1 MNLAIHYYPI
11 ENLVE
16 YDRNPRKNDD
26 VVNRMCASIREFGF
40 RIPIVAKSDGTV
52 VDGHLRLKAARKL
65 GMESIP
71 VVLSDNLSEAQT
83 KAFRLLAN
91 QSANW
96 AKWDDDL
103 LKVEIQELEDLE
115 FDLKMTG
122 FELEKVQRFLDN
134 IDGKE
139 EVERG
144 EKEGV
149 ELVDKKSVVS
159 KPGDLWILGGH
170 RIYCGDSCLVESFKA
185 VLDDKMADITVCD
198 PPYNVDYGSSQ
209 EREDKKIL
217 NDNQGEK
224 YELFLYDICSHVL
237 ANTKGAI
244 YICASSSELS
254 TLQKVF
260 EEAGGRWSTFIIWA
274 KNHFTLGRS
283 DYQRQYEAILYG
295 WKNGNKREW
304 HGGRNQ
310 SDLWFYD
317 KPTYNSLH
325 PTMKPVEL
333 MERAIVNSS
342 RPGDIVLDP
351 FSGSGSTL
359 IACERTGRICR
370 TIELDP
376 TFVDVTIKRW
386 QVYTGRDAILAD
398 TGKTF
403 AQIQESRQELGVS
416 KQYVCYLVK
425 KGIVELEDG
434 LIDREQ
440 ANEAVAAIR
449 DPSQPLRRKSGERG
463 NTSELST
470 MLLKTRIKNEMER
483 GRLLEAKAKAEIGEL
498 ISVEEVKTEAFN
510 VARVVRNNLLNIPD
524 RVSALLASMNDTE
537 KIHETL
543 TEEIRVALEEL
554 TQSVF

>member
-1 MNLAIHYYPI
+1 MNLAIHYYPTR
-11 ENLVE
+11 NLVE
-16 YDRNPRKNDD
+16 YERNPRKNDD

-71 VVLSDNLSEAQT
+71 VVLSDNLNESQT

-103 LKVEIQELEDLE
+103 LRVEIQELEDLQ

-122 FELEKVQRFLDN
+122 FELEKVQHFLD
-134 IDGKE
+134 DLDS
-139 EVERG
+139 
-144 EKEGV
+144 EKED
-149 ELVDKKSVVS
+149 LSDLAIDDKKVT
-159 KPGDLWILGGH
+159 KPGDLWVLGDH
-170 RIYCGDSCLVESFKA
+170 QIYCGDSSLVESYKA
-185 VLDDKMADITVCD
+185 VLDNKMADITVCD

-224 YELFLYDICSHVL
+224 YELFLYDICSHIL
-237 ANTKGAI
+237 AYTKGAI
-244 YICASSSELS
+244 YICISSSEFS
-254 TLQKVF
+254 TLQKAF

-283 DYQRQYEAILYG
+283 DYQRQYEAMLYG
-295 WKNGNKREW
+295 WKSGNKREW
-304 HGGRNQ
+304 YGGRNQ

-317 KPTYNSLH
+317 KPIHNSLH

-370 TIELDP
+370 TIELDSK
-376 TFVDVTIKRW
+376 FVDKFKKKNSKKKVEKITQTEWAREI
-386 QVYTGRDAILAD
+386 
-398 TGKTF
+398 
-403 AQIQESRQELGVS
+403 GVS

-434 LIDREQ
+434 LINREQ

-449 DPSQPLRRKSGERG
+449 DPSQPLRRKNYSENGEK
-463 NTSELST
+463 LST

-483 GRLLEAKAKAEIGEL
+483 GKLLEVKAKAEIGEL
-498 ISVEEVKTEAFN
+498 VAVEEVKRDAFN
-510 VARVVRNNLLNIPD
+510 VARVVRNNLLNIPN
-524 RVSALLASMNDTE
+524 RVSALLASLSDTE
-537 KIHETL
+537 KIHKTL
-543 TEEIRVALEEL
+543 TEEITNSLEEL
-554 TQSVF
+554 SNTKFQI

>member
-1 MNLAIHYYPI
+1 MNLAIHHYPI

-16 YDRNPRKNDD
+16 YERNPRKNDD

-103 LKVEIQELEDLE
+103 LKVEIQELEDLQ

-198 PPYNVDYGSSQ
+198 PP
-209 EREDKKIL
+209 
-217 NDNQGEK
+217 
-224 YELFLYDICSHVL
+224 
-237 ANTKGAI
+237 
-244 YICASSSELS
+244 
-254 TLQKVF
+254 
-260 EEAGGRWSTFIIWA
+260 
-274 KNHFTLGRS
+274 
-283 DYQRQYEAILYG
+283 
-295 WKNGNKREW
+295 
-304 HGGRNQ
+304 
-310 SDLWFYD
+310 
-317 KPTYNSLH
+317 
-325 PTMKPVEL
+325 
-333 MERAIVNSS
+333 
-342 RPGDIVLDP
+342 
-351 FSGSGSTL
+351 
-359 IACERTGRICR
+359 
-370 TIELDP
+370 
-376 TFVDVTIKRW
+376 
-386 QVYTGRDAILAD
+386 
-398 TGKTF
+398 
-403 AQIQESRQELGVS
+403 
-416 KQYVCYLVK
+416 
-425 KGIVELEDG
+425 
-434 LIDREQ
+434 
-440 ANEAVAAIR
+440 
-449 DPSQPLRRKSGERG
+449 
-463 NTSELST
+463 
-470 MLLKTRIKNEMER
+470 
-483 GRLLEAKAKAEIGEL
+483 
-498 ISVEEVKTEAFN
+498 
-510 VARVVRNNLLNIPD
+510 
-524 RVSALLASMNDTE
+524 
-537 KIHETL
+537 
-543 TEEIRVALEEL
+543 
-554 TQSVF
+554 

>member
-1 MNLAIHYYPI
+1 
-11 ENLVE
+11 
-16 YDRNPRKNDD
+16 
-26 VVNRMCASIREFGF
+26 
-40 RIPIVAKSDGTV
+40 
-52 VDGHLRLKAARKL
+52 
-65 GMESIP
+65 
-71 VVLSDNLSEAQT
+71 
-83 KAFRLLAN
+83 
-91 QSANW
+91 
-96 AKWDDDL
+96 
-103 LKVEIQELEDLE
+103 
-115 FDLKMTG
+115 MTG

-134 IDGKE
+134 LDGRE
-139 EVERG
+139 EQG
-144 EKEGV
+144 EKGEKFSDLAGD
-149 ELVDKKSVVS
+149 DKKVEIT

-198 PPYNVDYGSSQ
+198 PPYNVAYGDSQ

-217 NDNQGEK
+217 NDDQGEK
-224 YELFLYDICSHVL
+224 YELFLYDICSHIL
-237 ANTKGAI
+237 AYTKGAI

-283 DYQRQYEAILYG
+283 DYQRQYEAMLYG
-295 WKNGNKREW
+295 WKSGNKREW

-317 KPTYNSLH
+317 KPTHNTLH

-403 AQIQESRQELGVS
+403 AQIQE
-416 KQYVCYLVK
+416 
-425 KGIVELEDG
+425 
-434 LIDREQ
+434 
-440 ANEAVAAIR
+440 
-449 DPSQPLRRKSGERG
+449 
-463 NTSELST
+463 
-470 MLLKTRIKNEMER
+470 
-483 GRLLEAKAKAEIGEL
+483 
-498 ISVEEVKTEAFN
+498 
-510 VARVVRNNLLNIPD
+510 
-524 RVSALLASMNDTE
+524 E
-537 KIHETL
+537 K
-543 TEEIRVALEEL
+543 R
-554 TQSVF
+554 

>member
-1 MNLAIHYYPI
+1 MNLAIHYYPTRD
-11 ENLVE
+11 LVE
-16 YDRNPRKNDD
+16 YERNPRKNDD

-71 VVLSDNLSEAQT
+71 VVLSDNLNEPQT

-96 AKWDDDL
+96 AKWDDEL
-103 LKVEIQELEDLE
+103 LKVEIQELEDLQ

-122 FELEKVQRFLDN
+122 FELEKVQHFLD
-134 IDGKE
+134 DLDS
-139 EVERG
+139 
-144 EKEGV
+144 EKED
-149 ELVDKKSVVS
+149 LSDLAIDDKKVT
-159 KPGDLWILGGH
+159 KPGDLWILGDH
-170 RIYCGDSCLVESFKA
+170 RIYCGDSSIVESYKA
-185 VLDDKMADITVCD
+185 LLDDKMADITVCD

-224 YELFLYDICSHVL
+224 YELFLYDICSNIL
-237 ANTKGAI
+237 AYTKGAI
-244 YICASSSELS
+244 YICISSSEFS

-283 DYQRQYEAILYG
+283 DYQRQYEAMLYG

-317 KPTYNSLH
+317 KPTHNTLH

-342 RPGDIVLDP
+342 RSGDIVLDP

-370 TIELDP
+370 TIELDSK
-376 TFVDVTIKRW
+376 FVDVTIKRW
-386 QVYTGRDAILAD
+386 QIYTGRDALLAS

-403 AQIQESRQELGVS
+403 AEIQEENS
-416 KQYVCYLVK
+416 
-425 KGIVELEDG
+425 
-434 LIDREQ
+434 
-440 ANEAVAAIR
+440 
-449 DPSQPLRRKSGERG
+449 
-463 NTSELST
+463 
-470 MLLKTRIKNEMER
+470 
-483 GRLLEAKAKAEIGEL
+483 
-498 ISVEEVKTEAFN
+498 
-510 VARVVRNNLLNIPD
+510 
-524 RVSALLASMNDTE
+524 
-537 KIHETL
+537 
-543 TEEIRVALEEL
+543 
-554 TQSVF
+554 

>member
-1 MNLAIHYYPI
+1 MNLAIHYYPTQ
-11 ENLVE
+11 NLVE
-16 YDRNPRKNDD
+16 YERNPRKNDD

-52 VDGHLRLKAARKL
+52 IDGHLRLKAARKL

-71 VVLSDNLSEAQT
+71 VVLSDNLSDGQT

-96 AKWDDDL
+96 AKWDDEL
-103 LKVEIQELEDLE
+103 LKVEIQELEDLQ

-134 IDGKE
+134 LDGRE
-139 EVERG
+139 EQG
-144 EKEGV
+144 EKGEKFSDLAGKV
-149 ELVDKKSVVS
+149 EIT

-198 PPYNVDYGSSQ
+198 PPYNVAYGDSQ

-217 NDNQGEK
+217 NDDQGEK
-224 YELFLYDICSHVL
+224 YELFLYDICSHIL
-237 ANTKGAI
+237 AYTKGAI

-283 DYQRQYEAILYG
+283 DYQRQYEAMLYG
-295 WKNGNKREW
+295 WKSGNKREW

-370 TIELDP
+370 TIELDSA
-376 TFVDVTIKRW
+376 FVDVTIKRW
-386 QVYTGRDAILAD
+386 QVYTGREAILSD

-403 AQIQESRQELGVS
+403 AQIQEE
-416 KQYVCYLVK
+416 K
-425 KGIVELEDG
+425 
-434 LIDREQ
+434 REQ

-483 GRLLEAKAKAEIGEL
+483 GKLLEAKAKAEIGEL

-524 RVSALLASMNDTE
+524 RVSALLASINDTE

-543 TEEIRVALEEL
+543 TEEIRTALEEL
-554 TQSVF
+554 VF

>member
-16 YDRNPRKNDD
+16 YERNPRKNDD

-71 VVLSDNLSEAQT
+71 VVLSDNLSDGQT

-103 LKVEIQELEDLE
+103 LKVEIQELEDLQ

-122 FELEKVQRFLDN
+122 FELEKVQHFLD
-134 IDGKE
+134 DLD
-139 EVERG
+139 G
-144 EKEGV
+144 EKEDFSDLVGDEKRV
-149 ELVDKKSVVS
+149 EIT
-159 KPGDLWILGGH
+159 KPGDLWILGDH
-170 RIYCGDSCLVESFKA
+170 RIYCGDSSVVESYKA
-185 VLDDKMADITVCD
+185 LLDDKMADITVCD
-198 PPYNVDYGSSQ
+198 PPYNVAYGSSQ

-224 YELFLYDICSHVL
+224 YELFLYDICSNIL
-237 ANTKGAI
+237 AYTKGAI
-244 YICASSSELS
+244 YICISSSELS
-254 TLQKVF
+254 TLQKAF

-283 DYQRQYEAILYG
+283 DYQRQYETILYG

-317 KPTYNSLH
+317 KPTHNSLH

-376 TFVDVTIKRW
+376 R
-386 QVYTGRDAILAD
+386 R
-398 TGKTF
+398 KTVKKGEKVEKITQTEW
-403 AQIQESRQELGVS
+403 ARELGVS

-434 LIDREQ
+434 LINREQ

-449 DPSQPLRRKSGERG
+449 DPSQPLRRKGGEIEEKRG

-483 GRLLEAKAKAEIGEL
+483 GKLLEAKAKAEIGEL

-524 RVSALLASMNDTE
+524 RVSALLASINDTE

-543 TEEIRVALEEL
+543 TEEIRTALEEL
-554 TQSVF
+554 VFQ

>member
-1 MNLAIHYYPI
+1 MNLAIHYYPTRD
-11 ENLVE
+11 LVE
-16 YDRNPRKNDD
+16 YERNPRKNDD

-71 VVLSDNLSEAQT
+71 VVLSDNLNEPQT

-103 LKVEIQELEDLE
+103 LKVEIQELEDLQ

-122 FELEKVQRFLDN
+122 FELEKVQHFLD
-134 IDGKE
+134 DLDS
-139 EVERG
+139 
-144 EKEGV
+144 EKEDLSD
-149 ELVDKKSVVS
+149 LVVDDKKVEIT
-159 KPGDLWILGGH
+159 KPGDLWILGDH
-170 RIYCGDSCLVESFKA
+170 RIYCGDSSVVESYKA
-185 VLDDKMADITVCD
+185 VLGDKMADITICD

-224 YELFLYDICSHVL
+224 YELFLYNTCTHIL
-237 ANTKGAI
+237 AYTKGAI
-244 YICASSSELS
+244 YICISSSEFS

-260 EEAGGRWSTFIIWA
+260 EEAGGKWSTFIIWA

-283 DYQRQYEAILYG
+283 DYQRQYEAMLYG
-295 WKNGNKREW
+295 WKSGNKREW

-317 KPTYNSLH
+317 KPTHNTLH

-370 TIELDP
+370 TIELDSK
-376 TFVDVTIKRW
+376 FVDVTIKRW
-386 QVYTGRDAILAD
+386 QVYTGRDAILAG

-403 AQIQESRQELGVS
+403 SEIQEENS
-416 KQYVCYLVK
+416 
-425 KGIVELEDG
+425 
-434 LIDREQ
+434 
-440 ANEAVAAIR
+440 
-449 DPSQPLRRKSGERG
+449 
-463 NTSELST
+463 
-470 MLLKTRIKNEMER
+470 
-483 GRLLEAKAKAEIGEL
+483 
-498 ISVEEVKTEAFN
+498 
-510 VARVVRNNLLNIPD
+510 
-524 RVSALLASMNDTE
+524 
-537 KIHETL
+537 
-543 TEEIRVALEEL
+543 
-554 TQSVF
+554 

>member
-26 VVNRMCASIREFGF
+26 VVNRMCASIWEFGF

-71 VVLSDNLSEAQT
+71 VVLSDNLSDAQT

-103 LKVEIQELEDLE
+103 LKVEIQELEDLQ

-134 IDGKE
+134 LDGRE
-139 EVERG
+139 EQG
-144 EKEGV
+144 EKGEKFSDLAGD
-149 ELVDKKSVVS
+149 DKKVEIT

-198 PPYNVDYGSSQ
+198 PPYNAAYGDSQ

-217 NDNQGEK
+217 NDDKGEK
-224 YELFLYDICSHVL
+224 YELFLYDICTHVL
-237 ANTKGAI
+237 AYTKGAI

-386 QVYTGRDAILAD
+386 QVYTGRDSTLFGS
-398 TGKTF
+398 GKTF
-403 AQIQESRQELGVS
+403 AQIQESRQ
-416 KQYVCYLVK
+416 
-425 KGIVELEDG
+425 
-434 LIDREQ
+434 
-440 ANEAVAAIR
+440 
-449 DPSQPLRRKSGERG
+449 
-463 NTSELST
+463 
-470 MLLKTRIKNEMER
+470 
-483 GRLLEAKAKAEIGEL
+483 
-498 ISVEEVKTEAFN
+498 
-510 VARVVRNNLLNIPD
+510 
-524 RVSALLASMNDTE
+524 
-537 KIHETL
+537 
-543 TEEIRVALEEL
+543 
-554 TQSVF
+554 